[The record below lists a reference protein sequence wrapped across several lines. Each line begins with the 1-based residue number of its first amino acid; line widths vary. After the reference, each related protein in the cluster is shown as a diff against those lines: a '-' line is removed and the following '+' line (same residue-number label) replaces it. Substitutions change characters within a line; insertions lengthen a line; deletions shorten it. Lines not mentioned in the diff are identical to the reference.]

1 MQNVLRRVTQERC
14 GLRSTRGS
22 ARYFWQER
30 ASHKRHNPNQ
40 RSTFTTKSKLEKVEW
55 QSFGLGVIV
64 AITFGLTYTWW
75 KDTPHRGPTGTRS
88 TALIDSKPAPQYD
101 LSSSN
106 IAGARREL
114 QGLLGED
121 GVSEHLGT
129 RIAHSSTEWSKAPRG
144 DDDRPS
150 LVVYPSTTEETAAI
164 AKICHRRRIPMIAF
178 SGGTSLEGTLA
189 AENSEIC
196 VDFKRM
202 NKILSVHED
211 DMDVVVQPS
220 VGYEDLNKTLSS
232 LGLFFPPDPGP
243 GAQIGGMIGQGCSGT
258 NAYRYGTMKDWV
270 LGLTVVLADGTIIK
284 TRHRPRKSSAGYD
297 LTRLFVASEGTLG
310 FVTEASLK
318 VTIKPKNIRIAVAS
332 FPSLHKAVNTTI
344 QITSSGH
351 VLEAMELLDD
361 ITMHAINEAG
371 YTDERYTEEST
382 IFFKFSGDT
391 PESVQ
396 RQIDHVQKLALANS
410 CGSFKRSRTDDEA
423 ASLWQ
428 ARKTALWSMLA
439 LKRDPGDEFLS
450 ADVAVPISRLA
461 DIIDETKKALDK
473 SGLVGSC
480 LGHVGDG
487 KSLHYFSKQN
497 N

>member
-1 MQNVLRRVTQERC
+1 MKIPP
-14 GLRSTRGS
+14 S
-22 ARYFWQER
+22 
-30 ASHKRHNPNQ
+30 RHSNL
-40 RSTFTTKSKLEKVEW
+40 TTNSSPPKSSFSL
-55 QSFGLGVIV
+55 QSFFIGFGISASLGLSIFSWIQYSNPDIQPLG
-64 AITFGLTYTWW
+64 
-75 KDTPHRGPTGTRS
+75 TPHRRPLDTRS
-88 TALIDSKPAPQYD
+88 TAPIDIQNTPKYD
-101 LSSSN
+101 LSRSN
-106 IAGARREL
+106 LEGARTEL
-114 QGLLGED
+114 RKLLGED
-121 GVSEHLGT
+121 GVSDHLGT

-189 AENSEIC
+189 AENSEVCI
-196 VDFKRM
+196 DFKRM
-202 NKILSVHED
+202 NKILSVHQD
-211 DMDVVVQPS
+211 DMDVVVQPA
-220 VGYEDLNKTLSS
+220 VGYEDLNKTLST

-332 FPSLHKAVNTTI
+332 FPTLQKAVNTTI

-351 VLEAMELLDD
+351 VLEAMELLDNT
-361 ITMHAINEAG
+361 TMHAINKAG
-371 YTDERYTEEST
+371 YTDEPYAEEST
-382 IFFKFSGDT
+382 VFFKFCGDS
-391 PESVQ
+391 PQSVQ
-396 RQIDHVQKLALANS
+396 RQIDHVQNIALANS
-410 CGSFKRSRTDDEA
+410 CGYFKRSTTDDEA
-423 ASLWQ
+423 TSLWQ
-428 ARKTALWSMLA
+428 ARKTALWSLLA
-439 LKRDPGDEFLS
+439 LKRDPADDFLS

-487 KSLHYFSKQN
+487 RNLLYGQ
-497 N
+497 